1 MSITS
6 EQNTNFEIT
15 QGDTFALQLTYFD
28 EFKVPINITDYSVI
42 MEIKDKPGSRI
53 LSAQC
58 SIGDGIILSDPAHG
72 IINIEVSPAKT
83 KVIPYPKAAYQ
94 VQVTDQN
101 GAKTTLVQGWLTVNP
116 GVIQ

>member
-15 QGDTFALQLTYFD
+15 QGDTFNLQLTYYD
-28 EFKVPINITDYSVI
+28 EMQNPIDITGYTVV
-42 MEIKDKPGSRI
+42 MEIRDKPGSRV

-58 SIGDGIILSDPAHG
+58 SIGDGIIISDAVNG
-72 IINIEVSPAKT
+72 VISIEVSSVKT
-83 KVIPYPKAAYQ
+83 KVIPYPKAVYQ
-94 VQVTDQN
+94 IQVTDQN
-101 GAKTTLVQGWLTVNP
+101 GSKTTLVQGWFTVNP